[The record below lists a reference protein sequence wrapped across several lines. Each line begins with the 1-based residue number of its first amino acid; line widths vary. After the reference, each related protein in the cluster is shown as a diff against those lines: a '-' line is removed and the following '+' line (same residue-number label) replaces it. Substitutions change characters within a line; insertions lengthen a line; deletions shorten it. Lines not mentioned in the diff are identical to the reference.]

1 MQSIDFLKQ
10 ALSGIEDPRI
20 NRTKLHALDNIVIL
34 ALYGIISGAQGW
46 EEIEEVA
53 LQRYDF
59 LATILNL
66 ENGIPSHDTFSR
78 LFARIR
84 PQQLMSALTYWAN
97 FLSGSLENKVVA
109 IDGKTLRHSFDR
121 ASGQSP
127 LHSLSAFVAENSMTL
142 AQCTVDK
149 KENEIKKIP
158 TLLNM
163 IDIKDAIVTIDAI
176 GCQKNIA
183 KHIIN
188 KSKANYIL
196 AVKDNQPTLHS
207 TVKEII
213 DYVVKAENSKYPFD
227 TFQSVDKDHG
237 RIETR
242 SCLSVNVASIV
253 KDFAPEWTGL
263 QTIARI
269 TSLVDS
275 NGDKKSSERY
285 YISSLEN
292 NATLIGKSA
301 RQHWAIENSLHYVL
315 DVTFREDDSRIRK
328 DHAPANLAAIRR
340 VAVSILKARKPPK
353 VTNKRAMFKAAMC
366 IDLANFLFA
375 GI

>member
-1 MQSIDFLKQ
+1 MQNIDFLKQ

-59 LATILNL
+59 LATILDL

-97 FLSGSLENKVVA
+97 FLGGSLENKVVA

-121 ASGQSP
+121 ASGKSP

-183 KHIIN
+183 EHII
-188 KSKANYIL
+188 
-196 AVKDNQPTLHS
+196 
-207 TVKEII
+207 
-213 DYVVKAENSKYPFD
+213 
-227 TFQSVDKDHG
+227 
-237 RIETR
+237 
-242 SCLSVNVASIV
+242 
-253 KDFAPEWTGL
+253 
-263 QTIARI
+263 
-269 TSLVDS
+269 
-275 NGDKKSSERY
+275 
-285 YISSLEN
+285 
-292 NATLIGKSA
+292 
-301 RQHWAIENSLHYVL
+301 
-315 DVTFREDDSRIRK
+315 
-328 DHAPANLAAIRR
+328 NLAAIRR
-340 VAVSILKARKPPK
+340 IAVSILKARKPPK

-366 IDLANFLFA
+366 VDSQ
-375 GI
+375 